1 LTAIPFLLSS
11 FKRTGFAPMPLV
23 NMLVEPDPSSQAA
36 PVALLARPGLDTF
49 ASVGTAPTRALWQR
63 QGLFGDAALIVASGA
78 VVSLTAGAVQTTFGG
93 VSVAGD
99 NLVDIDGGL
108 DSDYNSIARIAT
120 GSALYKVSSD
130 GNVVTAETFPD
141 SGNAGATSVA
151 FLDGY
156 WMASEAGSDAFYY
169 QIPASTTWSPLQFA
183 SAESAPDKLVCIRAV
198 DGIAWLLGEST
209 LEGWRLTGSAS
220 DPLAKAGGL
229 KFDIG
234 CKTKNA
240 AVNCQ
245 GVLIF
250 VDQNNSVRMTSGG
263 QPELI
268 SDNTVAEQIRRTDAA
283 DIRASFYVKDQHPVY
298 RLTLVS
304 NGTWDYDLSSQKW
317 TQARSEGYD
326 YARAHLFAAL
336 PSAVLAADALSN
348 AIYTVNP
355 DSRLDVATTFTCEFC
370 ARLEVKEG
378 RAPIANLELDVLL
391 GDAPSTGQGSN
402 ALIVMYMS
410 KDGGF
415 TWSNM
420 GSRSLGVT
428 GARLATPRWNALG
441 DAVAPFGAVFKFQIS
456 DPVGRRAS
464 GARVNV
470 P

>member
-1 LTAIPFLLSS
+1 MTAIPFLLSS

-36 PVALLARPGLDTF
+36 PVALLARPGLDSF

-78 VVSLTAGAVQTTFGG
+78 VISLTAGAVQTTFGG

-99 NLVDIDGGL
+99 ALVDIDGGL
-108 DSDYNSIARIAT
+108 DADYYSVARIAT

-130 GNVVTAETFPD
+130 GNVVTLEDFPV
-141 SGNAGATSVA
+141 SGGAGATSIG
-151 FLDGY
+151 FLSGY
-156 WMASEAGSDAFYY
+156 WLGTEAGSDAVYY
-169 QIPASTTWSPLQFA
+169 QIPAASTWTALQFA
-183 SAESAPDKLVCIRAV
+183 SAEYAPDKNVCVRV
-198 DGIAWLLGEST
+198 VGETAWLMGETT
-209 LEGWRLTGSAS
+209 LEGWRVTGNAS
-220 DPLAKAGGL
+220 SPLEPMGGL

-234 CKTKNA
+234 CRTKNA

-250 VDQNNSVRMTSGG
+250 VDHTNSVRMTSGG
-263 QPELI
+263 EPSLI
-268 SDNTVAEQIRRTDAA
+268 SDHGLSEQISRTDAA
-283 DIRASFYVKDQHPVY
+283 DIRASFYIKDQHPVY

-317 TQARSEGYD
+317 TQANSEGYD

-336 PSAVLAADALSN
+336 PNAVLAADALSN

-355 DSRLDVATTFTCEFC
+355 DSRLDVATTFTVEFC
-370 ARLEVKEG
+370 ALLEVKEG
-378 RAPIANLELDVLL
+378 RAPIANLELDCLL
-391 GDAPSTGQGSN
+391 GDSPHTGQGSDP
-402 ALIVMYMS
+402 LIGMSVS

-415 TWSNM
+415 TY
-420 GSRSLGVT
+420 GPIQYRSLGVT
-428 GARLATPRWNALG
+428 GARLASPRWNALG
-441 DAVAPFGAVFKFQIS
+441 DAVAPYGAVFKFQVS
-456 DPVGRRAS
+456 DPVGRRFS